1 MPFFDDDDQ
10 NKIENEMI
18 KEENVY
24 NERETETV
32 NWFFLMWKF
41 WCKGANLKTAYFTDL
56 LKKGI

>member
-1 MPFFDDDDQ
+1 MCPFFDDDDDDDQ

-32 NWFFLMWKF
+32 N
-41 WCKGANLKTAYFTDL
+41 
-56 LKKGI
+56 